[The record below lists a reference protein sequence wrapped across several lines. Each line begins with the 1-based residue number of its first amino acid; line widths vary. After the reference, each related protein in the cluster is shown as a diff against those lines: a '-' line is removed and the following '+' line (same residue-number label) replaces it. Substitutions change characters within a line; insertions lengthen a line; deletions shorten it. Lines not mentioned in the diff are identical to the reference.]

1 VAVCYVGMC
10 TSNQLVGELKSHA
23 TNSEAGLIFDSKCF
37 DTDDK
42 KVNKCAK
49 KNSRIQLR
57 FKLGPRV

>member
-1 VAVCYVGMC
+1 MVVVCYVGIC

-42 KVNKCAK
+42 KVNKCVK
-49 KNSRIQLR
+49 KI
-57 FKLGPRV
+57 LGSS